1 MVGHAGG
8 RDTMPRGIPRRQP
21 CQGRAGCVASARAHC
36 AVVPRDRRRARHP
49 HRHHPSGTAGHSD
62 AVLMVWSGTAWSA
75 LMCAG
80 AIDIQI
86 RKRFYSAHDGSG
98 SAHANAHDFSHT
110 RISGA
115 TGRLPVVC
123 RGRGRDRIRL
133 TCGASSGG
141 NTKLQRE
148 WTNERGAGN
157 HRGGGGAKRR
167 WMLLTAAGVVVT
179 TACERG

>member
-1 MVGHAGG
+1 VG
-8 RDTMPRGIPRRQP
+8 
-21 CQGRAGCVASARAHC
+21 SARAHC
-36 AVVPRDRRRARHP
+36 AVDHAIADGSAILIVII
-49 HRHHPSGTAGHSD
+49 HRVTAGHSD

-80 AIDIQI
+80 AIDMQI
-86 RKRFYSAHDGSG
+86 RKRFYGAHDGSG
-98 SAHANAHDFSHT
+98 SVHANARDFSHT
-110 RISGA
+110 RISGETA
-115 TGRLPVVC
+115 VCLPIIC
-123 RGRGRDRIRL
+123 RGRGGDRIRL